1 MIFINNTKS
10 KINKNKVYDKK
21 KQDKY
26 LVYNSQHS
34 FAKFKDINEFN
45 ELLRD
50 SMYKRLNDFKKRFN
64 RLKIVNPQTN
74 NNKVLKQKVLDDVRD
89 LFNELCYIYKD
100 KYKEEKYGLNARGKK
115 KKINCK
121 KLTPTDDYQYESEEK
136 EQQTSKKESPRKPDE
151 KRTTLKTNII

>member
-115 KKINCK
+115 KK
-121 KLTPTDDYQYESEEK
+121 LTAK
-136 EQQTSKKESPRKPDE
+136 
-151 KRTTLKTNII
+151 N

>member
-50 SMYKRLNDFKKRFN
+50 SMYKRL
-64 RLKIVNPQTN
+64 
-74 NNKVLKQKVLDDVRD
+74 
-89 LFNELCYIYKD
+89 
-100 KYKEEKYGLNARGKK
+100 
-115 KKINCK
+115 
-121 KLTPTDDYQYESEEK
+121 
-136 EQQTSKKESPRKPDE
+136 
-151 KRTTLKTNII
+151 

>member
-1 MIFINNTKS
+1 M
-10 KINKNKVYDKK
+10 YDKK

-115 KKINCK
+115 KKK
-121 KLTPTDDYQYESEEK
+121 KLTAKNWHLLMIINMNLKKKNNRLVKKNHPENLM
-136 EQQTSKKESPRKPDE
+136 KKEPP
-151 KRTTLKTNII
+151 